1 MLGTLL
7 VFTASV
13 STGRLA
19 AMSGASAAGLSFDA
33 SATAIA
39 AVVVV
44 VVVATATVVVLASA
58 ATVVAVET
66 GAAVVVTSAPAST
79 TSVGAATSPP
89 AESDGGLCNSR
100 AAPPTPMMAT
110 HAPITRLRAGT
121 ADNPRECRTGFSMK
135 W

>member
-1 MLGTLL
+1 
-7 VFTASV
+7 
-13 STGRLA
+13 
-19 AMSGASAAGLSFDA
+19 MSGASAAGLSFDA

-39 AVVVV
+39 AVV

-100 AAPPTPMMAT
+100 AAPPTPTMAT